1 MSGSGTRSYPD
12 PWDGNL
18 DFARAVIDV
27 VPWVMLAFSAVL
39 TVVLYEDHAETG
51 SPLVPL
57 LLCGLAA
64 AWTLGM
70 YTLRPAWR
78 ERPRRMAVFVVVL
91 LAIMTVMV
99 FGYSWLGFYTFT
111 GYYYVYRLVGS
122 WRWRIVGIGVVACL
136 AGISQGLGLYGPF
149 DPARALL
156 LAGAILV
163 NVILGCAFTWFNWV
177 SHRQGLLRSQLFDEL
192 AETNSRLEA
201 TLAENTGLHRQL
213 LAQAREAGVLDERQR
228 MAREIHDTLAQGLT
242 GIITQL
248 QAAEQASQDPP
259 ERRRHFDAAVT
270 LARESLTEAR
280 RSVHALRPEA
290 LEQARLGEALTGV
303 AAPLV
308 GAQRGARAGHDHR
321 DGASAAAGGRVG
333 AAAHRAGG
341 AGERRQARG
350 RDAGRRDALLHG
362 RRGRARRPRRR
373 QGLPARAGARGTGTV
388 RRVRAGRDA
397 AADRGRARDAARR
410 VGTWPGHRDLRPRA
424 CRAPGARR
432 DSGRPGAG
440 RGMSHHAPDGA
451 PIRVLIVDDHP
462 VVRDGL
468 RGMFGPGPEFEVV
481 GEAADGAE
489 AVRLAQALRPDVVL
503 MDLRMP
509 VMDGVT
515 AIEELAKR
523 GVAARVLV
531 LTTYDTDSYVLPAVE
546 AGATGYLLKDAPS
559 GELLRAVRAAAHG
572 ESVLAPTVA
581 ARLLSRVRSPGQE
594 PLSQRELEVLE
605 LVAAGST
612 NREAAARLFISEATV
627 KSHLI
632 HIYGK
637 LGVGDR
643 AAAVAEAFNRGLLT
657 PEPRDNPDRR

>member
-136 AGISQGLGLYGPF
+136 AGISQGLGLQGPF

-248 QAAEQASQDPP
+248 EAAQQTGGDAER
-259 ERRRHFDAAVT
+259 ERRIGNAKR
-270 LARESLTEAR
+270 LARDSLAEAR
-280 RSVHALRPEA
+280 RSV
-290 LEQARLGEALTGV
+290 
-303 AAPLV
+303 
-308 GAQRGARAGHDHR
+308 
-321 DGASAAAGGRVG
+321 
-333 AAAHRAGG
+333 
-341 AGERRQARG
+341 
-350 RDAGRRDALLHG
+350 
-362 RRGRARRPRRR
+362 
-373 QGLPARAGARGTGTV
+373 
-388 RRVRAGRDA
+388 
-397 AADRGRARDAARR
+397 
-410 VGTWPGHRDLRPRA
+410 
-424 CRAPGARR
+424 
-432 DSGRPGAG
+432 
-440 RGMSHHAPDGA
+440 
-451 PIRVLIVDDHP
+451 
-462 VVRDGL
+462 
-468 RGMFGPGPEFEVV
+468 
-481 GEAADGAE
+481 
-489 AVRLAQALRPDVVL
+489 QALRPQALENSRLPEALADEVARWSATSGVPGEVETTGDARALHPEVEVTLLRVAQEALANVAKHARASRAGVTLSYMEDVVSL
-503 MDLRMP
+503 D
-509 VMDGVT
+509 VCDDG
-515 AIEELAKR
+515 AGFA
-523 GVAARVLV
+523 
-531 LTTYDTDSYVLPAVE
+531 LPASPNGSSTNGNSTNGNSTNGNSANGNSANGNSANGSRANGGFGLIAMRQRVSRL
-546 AGATGYLLKDAPS
+546 AGQLEIESEPGAGT
-559 GELLRAVRAAAHG
+559 AVSASLPAIPLG
-572 ESVLAPTVA
+572 ES
-581 ARLLSRVRSPGQE
+581 
-594 PLSQRELEVLE
+594 
-605 LVAAGST
+605 
-612 NREAAARLFISEATV
+612 
-627 KSHLI
+627 K
-632 HIYGK
+632 
-637 LGVGDR
+637 
-643 AAAVAEAFNRGLLT
+643 
-657 PEPRDNPDRR
+657 

>member
-303 AAPLV
+303 AGRWTERSGVPAQVTITGTVRPLPPEAESALLRTAQEALANVAKHAAATRVGVTLSYMDDEVVLDVRDDGRGFQPEQAPGAPEPSAGFGLV
-308 GAQRGARAGHDHR
+308 AMRQRIEGARGTLDVESEPGQGTAISARVPAGPPAPDETP
-321 DGASAAAGGRVG
+321 AG
-333 AAAHRAGG
+333 
-341 AGERRQARG
+341 
-350 RDAGRRDALLHG
+350 L
-362 RRGRARRPRRR
+362 
-373 QGLPARAGARGTGTV
+373 ARAGA
-388 RRVRAGRDA
+388 
-397 AADRGRARDAARR
+397 
-410 VGTWPGHRDLRPRA
+410 
-424 CRAPGARR
+424 
-432 DSGRPGAG
+432 
-440 RGMSHHAPDGA
+440 
-451 PIRVLIVDDHP
+451 
-462 VVRDGL
+462 
-468 RGMFGPGPEFEVV
+468 
-481 GEAADGAE
+481 
-489 AVRLAQALRPDVVL
+489 
-503 MDLRMP
+503 
-509 VMDGVT
+509 
-515 AIEELAKR
+515 
-523 GVAARVLV
+523 
-531 LTTYDTDSYVLPAVE
+531 
-546 AGATGYLLKDAPS
+546 
-559 GELLRAVRAAAHG
+559 
-572 ESVLAPTVA
+572 
-581 ARLLSRVRSPGQE
+581 
-594 PLSQRELEVLE
+594 
-605 LVAAGST
+605 
-612 NREAAARLFISEATV
+612 
-627 KSHLI
+627 
-632 HIYGK
+632 
-637 LGVGDR
+637 
-643 AAAVAEAFNRGLLT
+643 
-657 PEPRDNPDRR
+657 